1 MTTKEYLE
9 SVLDA
14 QTFADDDQEIK
25 DLRQNRDEVKDCLL
39 EVFGSPKPSIKW
51 AGSMSKRTM
60 IRDSYDGDVT
70 CYFEHGDTQAGE
82 TLEEIYAA
90 VRDALRKDYVVQEKR
105 TALRVL
111 SNQPGSKGEPLH
123 VDVVPGR
130 YVDEDKNDVFL
141 HCNGADKERLKT
153 NLDVH
158 IAHVRDS
165 GVRPAIRLVKL
176 WKFQNG
182 LSHAKTF
189 VIELLVIDLLKN
201 KKSKSLEDQLLHVWT
216 EFRDNA
222 SDLTVKDPANPEGND
237 LSDALDAC
245 RDDLA
250 RVAKR
255 TLQTIEDGDW
265 EDVFGPVEKKSA
277 EATRAA
283 VRSTVARVETP
294 NRPWLKR
301 D

>member
-14 QTFADDDQEIK
+14 QTFADDDQEMK
-25 DLRQNRDEVKDCLL
+25 DLRKNRDEIKDCLL
-39 EVFGSPKPSIKW
+39 DAFGPPKPSIKW

-70 CYFEHGDTQAGE
+70 CYFDHGDTQAGE
-82 TLEEIYAA
+82 TLKEIYAA
-90 VRDALRKDYVVQEKR
+90 VRDALREEYVVQEKK

-111 SNQPGSKGEPLH
+111 SGQPGTRGEPMH

-130 YVDEDKNDVFL
+130 YVDDDKDDVFL
-141 HCNGADKERLKT
+141 HFNGADKERLKT

-176 WKFQNG
+176 WKLQNG
-182 LSHAKTF
+182 LTHAKTF

-201 KKSKSLEDQLLHVWT
+201 RKSRSLEDQLLHVWT

-222 SDLTVKDPANPEGND
+222 DTLTVKDPANPDGND
-237 LSDALDAC
+237 LSGTLDAC
-245 RDDLA
+245 RNDLS

-255 TLQTIEDGDW
+255 TLQTIEDDGW
-265 EDVFGPVEKKSA
+265 EAVFGPIEKKSA
-277 EATRAA
+277 EAQRAA
-283 VRSTVARVETP
+283 VKSTVSSVNTP
-294 NRPWLKR
+294 NRPWLPR